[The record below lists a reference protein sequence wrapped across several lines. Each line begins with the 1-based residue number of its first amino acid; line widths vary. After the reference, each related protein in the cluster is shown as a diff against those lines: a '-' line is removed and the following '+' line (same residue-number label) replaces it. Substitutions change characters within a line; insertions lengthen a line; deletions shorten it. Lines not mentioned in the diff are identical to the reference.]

1 MFRAASSTRPLFPMS
16 PSPVEHPQS
25 VDHLTRT
32 VSCVGPAQV
41 NLARFE
47 PRLMV
52 ALFGVAASTQSPSPV
67 LLFYTDRLGLGAIE
81 LTVFFSVYAL
91 GLVPSLLLGGPY
103 SDRYGRRTVVVPIS
117 LLSVVAL
124 LVLVFADVAGQPA
137 LLIGRFLQG
146 VTSGAVFTVGTVW
159 MRELAGRERA
169 AAAAM
174 RAAAA
179 MAVGFAVGP
188 FIAGVLVQWAP
199 WPTVLPFAVPLGLVF
214 LAYFLARTVPET
226 MTVRRPG
233 RLEIGI
239 PPGAG
244 RGFVLYLLP
253 VGLLVYTFAVL
264 SLTVFPLLVARA
276 GFGATLFLVGVMAL
290 IVQGSAALAT
300 PLAKRL
306 RPGPSGPL
314 AAVLAAVG
322 CWFGYLAVQQGG
334 WGWALPASLAIGVS
348 EGLAMTS
355 GITVADLLAPPHR
368 RGGLVSVFYL
378 VVYFGFL
385 VPTILVL
392 LSGDSLFSGVPILVL
407 GGCALV
413 ITGVLGF
420 PGRRLVNQI
429 APAPAATNVGAGRR
443 TRSTS

>member
-1 MFRAASSTRPLFPMS
+1 
-16 PSPVEHPQS
+16 
-25 VDHLTRT
+25 
-32 VSCVGPAQV
+32 
-41 NLARFE
+41 
-47 PRLMV
+47 MV

-67 LLFYTDRLGLGAIE
+67 LLFYTDRLGLGALE

-103 SDRYGRRTVVVPIS
+103 SDRFGRRTVVVPAA
-117 LLSVVAL
+117 LLSGAAL
-124 LVLVFADVAGQPA
+124 LILVAAETAGQPA
-137 LLIGRFLQG
+137 LLVGRFLQG

-159 MRELAGRERA
+159 MRELAGHERA
-169 AAAAM
+169 ASAAV

-199 WPTVLPFAVPLGLVF
+199 WPTLLPFALPLALVV
-214 LAYFLARTVPET
+214 LAFVLARTVPET

-233 RLEIGI
+233 RLQIGI

-244 RGFVLYLLP
+244 RGFLVYLLP
-253 VGLLVYTFAVL
+253 IGLLVYTFAVL
-264 SLTVFPLLVARA
+264 SLTVFPLLVERA
-276 GFGATLFLVGVMAL
+276 GFRATLFLAGLMAL
-290 IVQGSAALAT
+290 LVQGSAALAT
-300 PLAKRL
+300 PWAKRL

-322 CWFGYLAVQQGG
+322 CGFGYLAVQPGG
-334 WGWALPASLAIGVS
+334 WGWVLPASLAIGVS

-355 GITVADLLAPPHR
+355 GITVADRLAPSHR

-392 LSGDSLFSGVPILVL
+392 LSGEALFSGVPILAL
-407 GGCALV
+407 GGCALLV
-413 ITGVLGF
+413 TVVLAF

-429 APAPAATNVGAGRR
+429 AAAPAAASVVAGRR
-443 TRSTS
+443 TTSTS

>member
-1 MFRAASSTRPLFPMS
+1 VRAAQL
-16 PSPVEHPQS
+16 
-25 VDHLTRT
+25 D
-32 VSCVGPAQV
+32 
-41 NLARFE
+41 LARFE
-47 PRLMV
+47 PRLML
-52 ALFGVAASTQSPSPV
+52 ALFGIAASTQSPSPV
-67 LLFYTDRLGLGAIE
+67 LLFYTDRLELGAIN

-103 SDRYGRRTVVVPIS
+103 SDRYGRRTVVVPVS
-117 LLSVVAL
+117 LLSAVAL
-124 LVLVFADVAGQPA
+124 LVLISADTAGEPA

-146 VTSGAVFTVGTVW
+146 LTSGAVFTVGTVW
-159 MRELAGRERA
+159 MRELAGQDRA
-169 AAAAM
+169 ASAAM

-188 FIAGVLVQWAP
+188 FVAGVLVQWAP
-199 WPTVLPFAVPLGLVF
+199 WPTVLPFALPLTLVL
-214 LAYFLARTVPET
+214 LAYLLARTVPET

-244 RGFVLYLLP
+244 RGFLVYLLP
-253 VGLLVYTFAVL
+253 IGLLVYTFAVL

-276 GFGATLFLVGVMAL
+276 GFGATLFLAGLMAL

-300 PLAKRL
+300 PWAKRL
-306 RPGPSGPL
+306 RPGPSGPV

-322 CWFGYLAVQQGG
+322 CLFGYFAVQPGG
-334 WGWALPASLAIGVS
+334 WAWALPASLAIGVS

-355 GITVADLLAPPHR
+355 GITVSDLLAPAHR

-392 LSGDSLFSGVPILVL
+392 VSGDSLFSGVPILAL

-413 ITGVLGF
+413 ITGILGL
-420 PGRRLVNQI
+420 PGRRLINQM
-429 APAPAATNVGAGRR
+429 APEAASIGAGRR
-443 TRSTS
+443 TTSTS